1 MTKRLP
7 TTAPPAPKSAPAA
20 PDKSPAPPAA
30 PGRTGRVNFDERGHA
45 VWEWAVRTG
54 MFDRN
59 ASTQRVRALTETPVK
74 LELEQTLGAPQRRGA
89 QPSPGKAAPSFN
101 PYEPVKQRPAP
112 KEQPAG
118 TDPYSR
124 GPARRPEAVTFN
136 PYERRP
142 KHKG

>member
-1 MTKRLP
+1 MTKRVP
-7 TTAPPAPKSAPAA
+7 TPPPATKAA
-20 PDKSPAPPAA
+20 PDQPPASPHA
-30 PGRTGRVNFDERGHA
+30 PGRSGRVNFDERGHA

-74 LELEQTLGAPQRRGA
+74 LEIEQTLGAAPAKGA
-89 QPSPGKAAPSFN
+89 APAPRKTAPSFN
-101 PYEPVKQRPAP
+101 PYEPVGHAP
-112 KEQPAG
+112 RTPTKESSG
-118 TDPYSR
+118 SDPYSR
-124 GPARRPEAVTFN
+124 GNARRPESVTFN